1 MKCQERQGHLPCLVG
16 ELLTGL
22 ELDISV
28 RDVLI
33 YDKYKKRNEHP
44 FPVRRH
50 YSVKN
55 PFLIYNINLF
65 VNKMNYK
72 KWKDESCIG
81 GHSTV

>member
-1 MKCQERQGHLPCLVG
+1 MYAWRIIYGIRVEIG
-16 ELLTGL
+16 
-22 ELDISV
+22 V

-33 YDKYKKRNEHP
+33 FDEYKKRNEHP

-65 VNKMNYK
+65 VNESQLQKMK
-72 KWKDESCIG
+72 R
-81 GHSTV
+81 